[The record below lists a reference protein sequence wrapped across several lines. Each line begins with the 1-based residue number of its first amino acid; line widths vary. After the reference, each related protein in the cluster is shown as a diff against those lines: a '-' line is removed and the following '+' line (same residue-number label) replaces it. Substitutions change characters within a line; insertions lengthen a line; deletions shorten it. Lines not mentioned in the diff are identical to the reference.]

1 MSSGC
6 LKGQGRNQKRG
17 QWPYAL
23 GQQRTDICDARE
35 HFNTFSP
42 LEGHLLLR
50 FFRAPG
56 SADCP
61 LSPPVYPTIRW
72 GKGGQNLG
80 IKPRITKEDNSKSNE
95 LKAVHQTE
103 LSSSK
108 FTSNK
113 GSIRVCPTGP
123 VQNVKA
129 FTAPVFGLA
138 LKLAWVHAI
147 TQHCCKLL
155 TDNLLYNA
163 TEGCQSNEG
172 DEVQM

>member
-1 MSSGC
+1 MPLESTSVSNHT
-6 LKGQGRNQKRG
+6 LGQG
-17 QWPYAL
+17 
-23 GQQRTDICDARE
+23 
-35 HFNTFSP
+35 
-42 LEGHLLLR
+42 
-50 FFRAPG
+50 
-56 SADCP
+56 
-61 LSPPVYPTIRW
+61 
-72 GKGGQNLG
+72 G
-80 IKPRITKEDNSKSNE
+80 IKCWDKTQKNDKDNSKSNE

-103 LSSSK
+103 LSSSQ

-113 GSIRVCPTGP
+113 GSIRVCPTGS